1 MMKNHKPKVAHF
13 IRKNT
18 QAKASFIRNQMA
30 SHDRYESML
39 IWRTSVSKPHDGGF
53 AEFDY
58 SPLGVLDLSKEE
70 SLWEKVLFNGPKV
83 LSKKQ
88 IGSILKTL
96 KKGEVEICH
105 FHFGTDCGV
114 FYPLLQYLE
123 IPSVVSFYGY
133 DCSSFPDFFNG
144 YGRTYLSKRVF
155 NDVTKVLAMSPDMKK
170 DLIEAGC
177 PEEKIIVHYYGTD
190 CSRFYQKRDYPQ
202 KTTIKL
208 LILASLVPQKGHLFL
223 LKSLRKLLD
232 QGISNWSLDI
242 IGTGELEE
250 TLKAYIQKH
259 GLTPFISMPG
269 PITYASPEM
278 MEAYRNADIFIH
290 PSVIAENGD
299 KEGIPGTIIEAMAT
313 GLPVISTY
321 HAGIPF
327 IINHLESGLLVQEWD
342 TDDLAEN
349 ISKLLAD
356 HKLRERIGKKGQS
369 FALENLDLKSK
380 EIELESIY
388 DQVIE
393 SATLSLEF
401 N

>member
-1 MMKNHKPKVAHF
+1 
-13 IRKNT
+13 
-18 QAKASFIRNQMA
+18 MA
-30 SHDRYESML
+30 SHRRFDSLL

-58 SPLGVLDLSKEE
+58 SPLDVLDLSKEE
-70 SLWEKVLFNGPKV
+70 SLWERVLFTGPKV

-88 IGSILKTL
+88 IGSILNTL
-96 KKGEVEICH
+96 KKNEVNICH

-155 NDVTKVLAMSPDMKK
+155 NDVNKVLAMSPDMKK
-170 DLIEAGC
+170 DLIKAGC

-190 CSRFYQKRDYPQ
+190 CGRFFQKRDYPE
-202 KTTIKL
+202 KAKIKL

-223 LKSLRKLLD
+223 LESLRKLLD
-232 QGISNWSLDI
+232 KGISNWTLDI

-250 TLKAYIQKH
+250 TLIAYIKNN
-259 GLTPFISMPG
+259 GLSSFVNMPG

-278 MEAYRNADIFIH
+278 MEAYSNADIFIH

-321 HAGIPF
+321 HAGIPY
-327 IINHLESGLLVQEWD
+327 IINHMESGLLVQEWD
-342 TDDLAEN
+342 TDDLAEH
-349 ISKLLAD
+349 IALLVGNN
-356 HKLRERIGKKGQS
+356 KLRERIGKNGQT
-369 FALENLDLKSK
+369 FALENLDLQSK
-380 EIELESIY
+380 EKELENIY

-393 SATLSLEF
+393 SSTLSLEF
-401 N
+401 V